1 MNGIIYI
8 VKRLFHYVFFYH
20 EETEGHEGV
29 VALTIKF
36 FTILFR
42 IIDPRMLNPTPKRNE
57 LEKLILQILYK
68 KISTPP

>member
-1 MNGIIYI
+1 MY
-8 VKRLFHYVFFYH
+8 FYH
-20 EETEGHEGV
+20 EDHEGYEGA

-42 IIDPRMLNPTPKRNE
+42 IIDPIMLKPIPKRNE